1 MVKDEVI
8 KMIQNM
14 PEETSVE
21 DIMAELYFRYQV
33 DEGLK
38 QLDEGQGILHEE
50 VEKRM
55 AKWLKNKLHKIALPF
70 FSQIVF
76 DISGRSGSSP

>member
-1 MVKDEVI
+1 MATVKEEIVH
-8 KMIQNM
+8 MIQGM
-14 PEETSVE
+14 PKDVSVE

-38 QLDEGQGILHEE
+38 QLDKGKGIPHEN

-55 AKWLKNKLHKIALPF
+55 EKWLQKK
-70 FSQIVF
+70 
-76 DISGRSGSSP
+76 

>member
-1 MVKDEVI
+1 MIKDEVI
-8 KMIQNM
+8 KMIRNM

-38 QLDEGQGILHEE
+38 QLDEGQGIPHEE
-50 VEKRM
+50 VEKRY
-55 AKWLKNKLHKIALPF
+55 KTIESRVSKKLFCK
-70 FSQIVF
+70 
-76 DISGRSGSSP
+76 

>member
-38 QLDEGQGILHEE
+38 QLDEGQGIPHEE

-55 AKWLKNKLHKIALPF
+55 AKWLKK
-70 FSQIVF
+70 
-76 DISGRSGSSP
+76 

>member
-1 MVKDEVI
+1 MGVVKEEVI
-8 KMIQNM
+8 RMIQNM
-14 PEETSVE
+14 PKDISIE

-38 QLDEGQGILHEE
+38 QLDAGEGIPHEE

-55 AKWLKNKLHKIALPF
+55 EKWLKK
-70 FSQIVF
+70 
-76 DISGRSGSSP
+76 